1 METETE
7 IDRAVREA
15 FEDLNYDMIPI
26 LARLSPERKFAM
38 VGDLADFVRT
48 SYIAQE
54 RRANPDL
61 PPDEIRLRATERML
75 LRGGVSRT
83 IVRQVCRRGD

>member
-1 METETE
+1 MEIETE

-38 VGDLADFVRT
+38 VGDLADFVRA
-48 SYIAQE
+48 SYVAQE

-83 IVRQVCRRGD
+83 IVRQVCRRGG